1 MMYLYN
7 IYFIVYR
14 YAFVIDSWEKTLAGS
29 NRSPG
34 PRAVYQKSKF
44 NERPID
50 GRYQY
55 NNIYIMC
62 MYCRVGIIPPT
73 LPT

>member
-1 MMYLYN
+1 M
-7 IYFIVYR
+7 
-14 YAFVIDSWEKTLAGS
+14 FVIDSSGQ
-29 NRSPG
+29 NPCRFQPYSPG

-62 MYCRVGIIPPT
+62 MYCRVGIIQPT